1 MNPKEDLSQKSEISR
16 FVAYKISILDLVN
29 SQSNSDNVLQ
39 WNDNVL
45 GTVNIVGIVIS
56 LQEKET
62 YNNVYIDDG
71 TGSVAIRSFDKNMEL
86 NFVVGDII
94 QVVGRPRVF
103 GQEKYVAPEI
113 IKKMPD
119 PKWVAVRRREIDLL
133 QKYIPKTAAKKVQV
147 EEKKPSQHN
156 EDCVNLIRQLDSG
169 EGVNVDLIIAQ
180 SIPENIIYE
189 LLKMGTIFETK
200 PGTVKILE

>member
-45 GTVNIVGIVIS
+45 GRVNIVGIVIS